1 MKAHKVLPERAP
13 LDMPRHR
20 VNERGHTLRQHSPSF
35 FILQYSFVTFIYFIS
50 NSRPICLRD
59 KRNAWRAQHQ

>member
-35 FILQYSFVTFIYFIS
+35 FHPSVPFYHAYLFY
-50 NSRPICLRD
+50 
-59 KRNAWRAQHQ
+59 